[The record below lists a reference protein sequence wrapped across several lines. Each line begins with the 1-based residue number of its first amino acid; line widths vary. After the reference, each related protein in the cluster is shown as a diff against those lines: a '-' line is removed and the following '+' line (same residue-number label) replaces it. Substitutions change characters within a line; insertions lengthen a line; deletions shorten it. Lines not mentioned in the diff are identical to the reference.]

1 MSLRIILRILGLLLM
16 LFSLTLMP
24 PILISLLFG
33 DGQWDAFAIAILITV
48 ATGGLMYLPNRRAH
62 KELRTRDGFLIA
74 ALFWSVL
81 GLFGSLPLMLTG
93 DAALSPTDAVFESF
107 SGLTTTGATVITGIE
122 FLPESVLYYR
132 QQLQWLGGMG
142 IVVLAVAILP
152 TLGVGG
158 MALYRTEIP
167 GPLKDSKLTP
177 RITETAKA
185 LWYIYAALTLTCF
198 AAYWAAGMDWFDAL
212 GHSFST
218 VAIGGFSTHDA
229 NIGHFDSAL
238 IELICVAFLI
248 ISAMSFSLHF
258 LAWRG
263 KQLKHYL
270 QDPEAR
276 FLLLF
281 LGGLTLIT
289 VVSLWL
295 TGVYGDETQ
304 RAMRHG
310 LFQVV
315 SVATTSGFGVA
326 DFSAWPGALPFL
338 LFVAAFVGG
347 CSGSTGGGMKV
358 IRIILILKQGMREV
372 MRLIH
377 PNAVIAVKVGKV
389 SVPDGIAQ
397 AVWGFFSVYLMLFF
411 LMLVGVMATGVDQVT
426 AWSTVASAL
435 NNLGPALGEASAHY
449 GDLPVMAK
457 WILVMAMLLGRLEIF
472 TVLVLF
478 TPAFWRR

>member
-1 MSLRIILRILGLLLM
+1 MSLRIILRILGMLLM
-16 LFSLTLMP
+16 MFSLTMVP

-33 DGQWDAFAIAILITV
+33 DAQWDAFAIAIIITA
-48 ATGGLMYLPNRRAH
+48 ATGLVMYLPNRLAR

-107 SGLTTTGATVITGIE
+107 SGLTTTGATVITGID
-122 FLPESVLYYR
+122 FLPESILYYR

-185 LWYIYAALTLTCF
+185 LWYIYAALTITCF
-198 AAYWAAGMDWFDAL
+198 LAYMAAGMNWFDAL

-218 VAIGGFSTHDA
+218 VAIGGFSTYDA
-229 NIGHFDSAL
+229 SIGHFDSAT
-238 IELICVAFLI
+238 IELICMFFLI

-263 KQLKHYL
+263 RRIRHYF

-276 FLLLF
+276 FLLMF
-281 LGGLTLIT
+281 LAFLSVIT
-289 VVSLWL
+289 VISLWL
-295 TGVYGDETQ
+295 TGTYDTERGL
-304 RAMRHG
+304 RHG

-315 SVATTSGFGVA
+315 SIATTAGFGVA

-338 LFVAAFVGG
+338 LFMAAFVGG

-377 PNAVIAVKVGKV
+377 PNAVIAVKIGKV

-397 AVWGFFSVYLMLFF
+397 AVWGFFSVYVMLFF

-435 NNLGPALGEASAHY
+435 NNLGPALGEASANY
-449 GDLPVMAK
+449 GEMPALAK
-457 WILVMAMLLGRLEIF
+457 WILVVAMLLGRLEIF

>member
-1 MSLRIILRILGLLLM
+1 MSLRMILRILGLLLM
-16 LFSLTLMP
+16 LFSLTMVP

-33 DGQWDAFAIAILITV
+33 DGQWNAFAIAIAITV
-48 ATGGLMYLPNRRAH
+48 VTGAVMYLPNRRAR

-81 GLFGSLPLMLTG
+81 ALFGSLPLMLTG
-93 DAALSPTDAVFESF
+93 DSALSITDAVFESF

-122 FLPESVLYYR
+122 HLPESILYYR

-185 LWYIYAALTLTCF
+185 LWYIYAALTVTCML
-198 AAYWAAGMDWFDAL
+198 AYMAAGMNWFDAL

-218 VAIGGFSTHDA
+218 VALGGFSPHDA
-229 NIGHFDSAL
+229 SIGHFDSAV
-238 IELICVAFLI
+238 IEMICVFFLI
-248 ISAMSFSLHF
+248 VSAVSFSLHF
-258 LAWRG
+258 VAWRE
-263 KQLKHYL
+263 KRLTHYF

-281 LGGLTLIT
+281 LLGLAVIT

-295 TGVYGDETQ
+295 TETYGTE
-304 RAMRHG
+304 RGLRHG
-310 LFQVV
+310 IFQVV
-315 SVATTSGFGVA
+315 SVATTAGFGVA

-338 LFVAAFVGG
+338 LFMAAFVGG

-397 AVWGFFSVYLMLFF
+397 AVWGFFSVYVMLFF

-435 NNLGPALGEASAHY
+435 NNLGPALGEASSHY
-449 GDLPVMAK
+449 GDLPTLAK

>member
-1 MSLRIILRILGLLLM
+1 MSLRMILRILGLLLM
-16 LFSLTLMP
+16 QFSLTMVP
-24 PILISLLFG
+24 PILISLLFL
-33 DGQWDAFAIAILITV
+33 DGVWSAFAIALGITA
-48 ATGGLMYLPNRRAH
+48 ATGALIFWPNRHAR

-74 ALFWSVL
+74 ALFWTVL
-81 GLFGSLPLMLTG
+81 ASFGALPLMLDG
-93 DAALSPTDAVFESF
+93 VHALSVTDAFFESF

-122 FLPESVLYYR
+122 GLPESVRYYR

-185 LWYIYAALTLTCF
+185 LWYIYASLTLTCIL
-198 AAYWAAGMDWFDAL
+198 AYWAAGMHWFDAL
-212 GHSFST
+212 GHGFST
-218 VAIGGFSTHDA
+218 VAIGGFSTYDA
-229 NIGHFDSAL
+229 SIGHFDSAT
-238 IELICVAFLI
+238 IELICVGFMI
-248 ISAMSFSLHF
+248 VSAMSFSLHF
-258 LAWRG
+258 VAWRE
-263 KQLKHYL
+263 KRLSHYL
-270 QDPEAR
+270 RDPEAS

-281 LGGLTLIT
+281 LGGLALIT
-289 VVSLWL
+289 VGALWATATYDDSLGL
-295 TGVYGDETQ
+295 
-304 RAMRHG
+304 RHG

-315 SVATTSGFGVA
+315 SVATTAGFGVA
-326 DFSAWPGALPFL
+326 DFSVWPGALPFL
-338 LFVAAFVGG
+338 LFMAAFVGG

-358 IRIILILKQGMREV
+358 IRIILILKQGMREI

-377 PNAVIAVKVGKV
+377 PNAVIAVKVGKH

-397 AVWGFFSVYLMLFF
+397 AVWGFFSVYVMLFF

-435 NNLGPALGEASAHY
+435 NNLGPALGEASANY
-449 GDLPVMAK
+449 GDLPDLAK

>member
-1 MSLRIILRILGLLLM
+1 MSLRMTLRILGLLLM
-16 LFSLTLMP
+16 LFSLTMMP
-24 PILISLLFG
+24 PILVSLLFA
-33 DGQWDAFAIAILITV
+33 DGQWDAFAVAIGITV
-48 ATGGLMYLPNRRAH
+48 ATGALMFLPNRRAL

-81 GLFGSLPLMLTG
+81 ALFGSLPLMLTG
-93 DAALSPTDAVFESF
+93 ESALSLTDAVFESF
-107 SGLTTTGATVITGIE
+107 SGLTTTGATVITGIDH
-122 FLPESVLYYR
+122 LPESILYYR

-185 LWYIYAALTLTCF
+185 LWYIYASLTIACML
-198 AAYWAAGMDWFDAL
+198 AYMAAGMDWFDAL

-229 NIGHFDSAL
+229 SIGYFDSAA
-238 IELICVAFLI
+238 IELICVFFLLV
-248 ISAMSFSLHF
+248 SAVSFSLHF
-258 LAWRG
+258 IAWRERS
-263 KQLKHYL
+263 LLHYFD
-270 QDPEAR
+270 DPEAR

-281 LGGLTLIT
+281 LAGLTTIT
-289 VVSLWL
+289 TVSLWL
-295 TGVYGDETQ
+295 TDTYGTELGL
-304 RAMRHG
+304 RHA

-315 SVATTSGFGVA
+315 SVATTTGFAVT
-326 DFSAWPGALPFL
+326 DFSLWPGALPFL
-338 LFVAAFVGG
+338 LFMAAFVGG

-377 PNAVIAVKVGKV
+377 PSAVITVKIGRV

-397 AVWGFFSVYLMLFF
+397 AVWGFFSVYVMLFF

-426 AWSTVASAL
+426 AWSTVGSAL

-449 GDLPVMAK
+449 GDLPDLAK
-457 WILVMAMLLGRLEIF
+457 WILVLAMLLGRLEIF

>member
-1 MSLRIILRILGLLLM
+1 MSLRMILRILGLLLM
-16 LFSLTLMP
+16 LFSLTMMP

-33 DGQWDAFAIAILITV
+33 DGQWEAFAIAIAITV
-48 ATGGLMYLPNRRAH
+48 VTGAVMYLPNRGAR

-81 GLFGSLPLMLTG
+81 ALFGSLPLMLTG
-93 DAALSPTDAVFESF
+93 ESALSITDAVFESF
-107 SGLTTTGATVITGIE
+107 SGLTTTGATVITGIDA
-122 FLPESVLYYR
+122 LPESILYYR

-185 LWYIYAALTLTCF
+185 LWYIYAALTVTCML
-198 AAYWAAGMDWFDAL
+198 AYMAAGMDWFDAL

-218 VAIGGFSTHDA
+218 VAIGGFSTYDA
-229 NIGHFDSAL
+229 SIGHFDSAL
-238 IELICVAFLI
+238 IEMICVFFLI
-248 ISAMSFSLHF
+248 VSAVSFSLHF
-258 LAWRG
+258 VAWR
-263 KQLKHYL
+263 QRSVTHYF

-281 LGGLTLIT
+281 LLGLAVIT

-295 TGVYGDETQ
+295 TETYGTE
-304 RAMRHG
+304 RGLRHG
-310 LFQVV
+310 IFQVV
-315 SVATTSGFGVA
+315 SVATTAGFGVA

-338 LFVAAFVGG
+338 LFMAAFVGG

-377 PNAVIAVKVGKV
+377 PNAVIAVKVGRV

-397 AVWGFFSVYLMLFF
+397 AVWGFFSVYVMLFF

-435 NNLGPALGEASAHY
+435 NNLGPALGEASGHY
-449 GDLPVMAK
+449 GDLPSLAK
-457 WILVMAMLLGRLEIF
+457 WILVIAMLLGRLEIF

>member
-1 MSLRIILRILGLLLM
+1 MSLRVILRILGLLLM
-16 LFSLTLMP
+16 LFSLTLLP
-24 PILISLLFG
+24 PILISLWFR
-33 DGQWDAFAIAILITV
+33 DGVWDAFAIGVVITV
-48 ATGGLMYLPNRRAH
+48 TTGLVLFLPNRNEH
-62 KELRTRDGFLIA
+62 KELRIRDGFLIA
-74 ALFWSVL
+74 SMFWTVL
-81 GLFGSLPLMLTG
+81 ALFGSLPLMLFGEGSLTI
-93 DAALSPTDAVFESF
+93 TDAVFESF
-107 SGLTTTGATVITGIE
+107 SGLTTTGATVITGID
-122 FLPESVLYYR
+122 FLPESILYYR

-185 LWYIYAALTLTCF
+185 LWYIYATLTITCML
-198 AAYWAAGMDWFDAL
+198 AYMAAGMSWFDAL

-218 VAIGGFSTHDA
+218 VAIGGFSTYDA
-229 NIGHFDSAL
+229 SIGYFDSAT
-238 IELICVAFLI
+238 IELICVGFML
-248 ISAMSFSLHF
+248 ISAFSFSLHF
-258 LAWRG
+258 IAWRE
-263 KQLKHYL
+263 KRLTHYF

-276 FLLLF
+276 FLMLF
-281 LGGLTLIT
+281 LLGLTVIT

-295 TGVYGDETQ
+295 TNTYDTVRGL
-304 RAMRHG
+304 RHG

-315 SVATTSGFGVA
+315 SVATTAGFGVA

-338 LFVAAFVGG
+338 LFMAAFVGG

-358 IRIILILKQGMREV
+358 IRILLIVKQGMREV

-377 PNAVIAVKVGKV
+377 PNAVIAVKIGKV

-397 AVWGFFSVYLMLFF
+397 AVWGFFSVYVLLFF

-426 AWSTVASAL
+426 AWSTVGSAL
-435 NNLGPALGEASAHY
+435 NNLGPALGDASSHY
-449 GDLPVMAK
+449 GNLPALAK
-457 WILVMAMLLGRLEIF
+457 WILVVAMLLGRLEIF

>member
-1 MSLRIILRILGLLLM
+1 MSLRMILRILGLLLM
-16 LFSLTLMP
+16 LFSLTMMP

-33 DGQWDAFAIAILITV
+33 DGQWNAFAVAIGITV
-48 ATGGLMYLPNRRAH
+48 LTGLAMFLPNRRAR

-81 GLFGSLPLMLTG
+81 ALFGSLPLMLAG
-93 DAALSPTDAVFESF
+93 DSALSITDAVFESF

-122 FLPESVLYYR
+122 HLPESILYYR

-185 LWYIYAALTLTCF
+185 LWYIYAALTVTCML
-198 AAYWAAGMDWFDAL
+198 AYMAAGMNWFDAL

-218 VAIGGFSTHDA
+218 VAIGGFSTYDA
-229 NIGHFDSAL
+229 SIGHFDSAL
-238 IELICVAFLI
+238 IEMICVFFLI
-248 ISAMSFSLHF
+248 VSAVSFSLHF
-258 LAWRG
+258 VAWRE
-263 KQLKHYL
+263 KRLTHYF

-281 LGGLTLIT
+281 LLGLAVIT

-295 TGVYGDETQ
+295 TETYGTE
-304 RAMRHG
+304 RGLRHG
-310 LFQVV
+310 VFQVV
-315 SVATTSGFGVA
+315 SVATTAGFGVA

-338 LFVAAFVGG
+338 LFMAAFVGG

-397 AVWGFFSVYLMLFF
+397 AVWGFFSVYVMLFF

-435 NNLGPALGEASAHY
+435 NNLGPALGEASGHY
-449 GDLPVMAK
+449 GDLPTLAK

>member
-1 MSLRIILRILGLLLM
+1 MSLRIILRILGMLLM
-16 LFSLTLMP
+16 MFSLTLVP

-33 DGQWDAFAIAILITV
+33 DGQWDAFVIAIMITAV
-48 ATGGLMYLPNRRAH
+48 TGLVMYLPNRLAR

-93 DAALSPTDAVFESF
+93 DAALSLTDAVFESF
-107 SGLTTTGATVITGIE
+107 SGLTTTGATVITGID
-122 FLPESVLYYR
+122 FLPESILYYR

-185 LWYIYAALTLTCF
+185 LWYIYAALTITCF
-198 AAYWAAGMDWFDAL
+198 LAYMAAGMNWFDAL

-218 VAIGGFSTHDA
+218 VAIGGFSTYDA
-229 NIGHFDSAL
+229 NIGHFDSAA
-238 IELICVAFLI
+238 IELICMFFLI

-263 KQLKHYL
+263 RRIRHYF

-276 FLLLF
+276 FLLMF
-281 LGGLTLIT
+281 LAFLSVIT
-289 VVSLWL
+289 VISLWL
-295 TGVYGDETQ
+295 TGTYDTERGL
-304 RAMRHG
+304 RHG
-310 LFQVV
+310 VFQVV
-315 SVATTSGFGVA
+315 STATTSGFSVA
-326 DFSAWPGALPFL
+326 DFSVWPGALPFL

-377 PNAVIAVKVGKV
+377 PNAVIAVKIGKV

-397 AVWGFFSVYLMLFF
+397 AVWGFFSVYVMLFF

-435 NNLGPALGEASAHY
+435 NNLGPALGEASENY
-449 GDLPVMAK
+449 GELPMLSK
-457 WILVMAMLLGRLEIF
+457 WILVVAMLLGRLEIF

>member
-1 MSLRIILRILGLLLM
+1 MSLRVILRILGLLLM
-16 LFSLTLMP
+16 LFSLTMLPPMLM
-24 PILISLLFG
+24 SLWFR
-33 DGQWDAFAIAILITV
+33 DSVWHAFMSGIGITV
-48 ATGGLMYLPNRRAH
+48 MTGLFLYLPNRRAH
-62 KELRTRDGFLIA
+62 KELRIRDGFIIA
-74 ALFWSVL
+74 AMFWTVL
-81 GLFGSLPLMLTG
+81 ALFGSLPLMLFG
-93 DAALSPTDAVFESF
+93 EGSLSITDAVFESF
-107 SGLTTTGATVITGIE
+107 SGLTTTGATVITGID
-122 FLPESVLYYR
+122 FLPESVRYYR

-185 LWYIYAALTLTCF
+185 LWYIYATLTF
-198 AAYWAAGMDWFDAL
+198 ACMVAYMLAGMSWFDAL

-229 NIGHFDSAL
+229 SIGYFNSAA
-238 IELICVAFLI
+238 IELICISFML
-248 ISAMSFSLHF
+248 ISAFSFSLHF
-258 LAWRG
+258 IAWRE
-263 KQLKHYL
+263 KRLLHYF

-276 FLLLF
+276 FLMLF
-281 LGGLTLIT
+281 LAGLTTIT
-289 VVSLWL
+289 VITLWL
-295 TGVYGDETQ
+295 TNTYDDIVGL
-304 RAMRHG
+304 RHG
-310 LFQVV
+310 LFEVV
-315 SVATTSGFGVA
+315 SVATTAGFAVA
-326 DFSAWPGALPFL
+326 DFSGWPGALPFL

-347 CSGSTGGGMKV
+347 CSGSTAGGMKV

-389 SVPDGIAQ
+389 SVPDSIAQ
-397 AVWGFFSVYLMLFF
+397 AVWGFFSAYVMLFF

-426 AWSTVASAL
+426 AWSTVGSAL
-435 NNLGPALGEASAHY
+435 NNLGPALGEASSHY
-449 GDLPVMAK
+449 GDLPSLAK
-457 WILVMAMLLGRLEIF
+457 WILVLAMLLGRLEIF

>member
-1 MSLRIILRILGLLLM
+1 MSLRMILRILGLLLM
-16 LFSLTLMP
+16 LFSLTMMP

-33 DGQWDAFAIAILITV
+33 DGQWEAFAIAIAITV
-48 ATGGLMYLPNRRAH
+48 VTGALMFLPNRRAR

-81 GLFGSLPLMLTG
+81 ALFGSLPLML
-93 DAALSPTDAVFESF
+93 ASESALSITDAVFESF

-122 FLPESVLYYR
+122 TLPESILYYR

-185 LWYIYAALTLTCF
+185 LWYIYASLTVACML
-198 AAYWAAGMDWFDAL
+198 AYMTAGMNWFDAL

-218 VAIGGFSTHDA
+218 VAIGGFSTYDA
-229 NIGHFDSAL
+229 SIGHFDSAV
-238 IELICVAFLI
+238 IEMICVFFLI
-248 ISAMSFSLHF
+248 VSAVSFSLHF
-258 LAWRG
+258 VAWRERSVT
-263 KQLKHYL
+263 HYF

-281 LGGLTLIT
+281 LMGLAAIT

-295 TGVYGDETQ
+295 TNTYDTERGL
-304 RAMRHG
+304 RHG
-310 LFQVV
+310 IFQVV
-315 SVATTSGFGVA
+315 SVATTAGFGVA
-326 DFSAWPGALPFL
+326 DFSVWPGALPFL
-338 LFVAAFVGG
+338 LFMAAFVGG

-377 PNAVIAVKVGKV
+377 PNAVIAVKVGRV

-397 AVWGFFSVYLMLFF
+397 AVWGFFSVYVMLFF

-435 NNLGPALGEASAHY
+435 NNLGPALGEASGNY
-449 GDLPVMAK
+449 GDLPNLAK

>member
-1 MSLRIILRILGLLLM
+1 MSLRMILRILGLLLM
-16 LFSLTLMP
+16 LFSLTMMP

-33 DGQWDAFAIAILITV
+33 DGQWNAFAVAIGITV
-48 ATGGLMYLPNRRAH
+48 LTGLVMFLPNRRAR

-81 GLFGSLPLMLTG
+81 ALFGSLPLML
-93 DAALSPTDAVFESF
+93 ASESPLSITDAVFESF

-122 FLPESVLYYR
+122 HLPESIRYYR

-185 LWYIYAALTLTCF
+185 LWYIYAALTVTCML
-198 AAYWAAGMDWFDAL
+198 AYMAAGMNWFDAL

-218 VAIGGFSTHDA
+218 VAIGGFSTYDA
-229 NIGHFDSAL
+229 SIGHFDSAV
-238 IELICVAFLI
+238 IEMICVFFLI
-248 ISAMSFSLHF
+248 VSAVSFSLHF
-258 LAWRG
+258 VAWR
-263 KQLKHYL
+263 QRSITHYF

-281 LGGLTLIT
+281 LLGLAVIT

-295 TGVYGDETQ
+295 TETYETE
-304 RAMRHG
+304 RGLRHG
-310 LFQVV
+310 VFQVV
-315 SVATTSGFGVA
+315 SVATTAGFGVA
-326 DFSAWPGALPFL
+326 DFSLWPGALPFL
-338 LFVAAFVGG
+338 LFMAAFVGG

-397 AVWGFFSVYLMLFF
+397 AVWGFFSVYVMLFF

-426 AWSTVASAL
+426 AWSTVASSL
-435 NNLGPALGEASAHY
+435 NNLGPALGEASGNY
-449 GDLPVMAK
+449 GDLPAMAK
-457 WILVMAMLLGRLEIF
+457 WILLVAMLLGRLEIF

>member
-1 MSLRIILRILGLLLM
+1 MSLRMILRILGLLLM
-16 LFSLTLMP
+16 LFSLTMMP
-24 PILISLLFG
+24 PILISLLFD
-33 DGQWDAFAIAILITV
+33 DGQWTAYVVAIAITVITG
-48 ATGGLMYLPNRRAH
+48 ALMYLPNRLAR

-81 GLFGSLPLMLTG
+81 ALFGSLPLMLAG
-93 DAALSPTDAVFESF
+93 DSALSITDAVFESF

-122 FLPESVLYYR
+122 HLPESIRYYR

-185 LWYIYAALTLTCF
+185 LWYIYASLTVTCML
-198 AAYWAAGMDWFDAL
+198 AYMAAGMNWFDAL

-218 VAIGGFSTHDA
+218 VAIGGFSTYDA
-229 NIGHFDSAL
+229 SIGHFDSAV
-238 IELICVAFLI
+238 IEMICVFFLI
-248 ISAMSFSLHF
+248 LSAMSFSLHF
-258 LAWRG
+258 VAWRE
-263 KQLKHYL
+263 KRFTHYF

-281 LGGLTLIT
+281 LLGLAVIT

-295 TGVYGDETQ
+295 TDTYDTERGL
-304 RAMRHG
+304 RHG
-310 LFQVV
+310 IFQVV
-315 SVATTSGFGVA
+315 SVATTAGFGVA
-326 DFSAWPGALPFL
+326 DFSLWPGALPFL
-338 LFVAAFVGG
+338 LFMAAFVGG

-397 AVWGFFSVYLMLFF
+397 AVWGFFSVYVMLFF

-426 AWSTVASAL
+426 AWSTVASSL
-435 NNLGPALGEASAHY
+435 NNLGPALGEASSHY
-449 GDLPVMAK
+449 GDLPNLAK
-457 WILVMAMLLGRLEIF
+457 WILLVAMLLGRLEIF

>member
-1 MSLRIILRILGLLLM
+1 MSLRMILRILGLLLM
-16 LFSLTLMP
+16 LFSLTMVP

-33 DGQWDAFAIAILITV
+33 DGQWNAFAIAIAITV
-48 ATGGLMYLPNRRAH
+48 VTGAVMYLPNRRAR

-81 GLFGSLPLMLTG
+81 ALFGSLPLMLTG
-93 DAALSPTDAVFESF
+93 DSALSITDAVFESF

-122 FLPESVLYYR
+122 HLPESILYSR

-185 LWYIYAALTLTCF
+185 LWYIYAALTVTCML
-198 AAYWAAGMDWFDAL
+198 AYMAAGMNWFDAL

-218 VAIGGFSTHDA
+218 VAIGGFSTYDA
-229 NIGHFDSAL
+229 SIGHFDSAV
-238 IELICVAFLI
+238 IEMICVFFLI
-248 ISAMSFSLHF
+248 VSAVSFSLHF
-258 LAWRG
+258 VAWRE
-263 KQLKHYL
+263 KRLTHYF

-281 LGGLTLIT
+281 LLGLAVIT

-295 TGVYGDETQ
+295 TETYGTE
-304 RAMRHG
+304 RGLRHG
-310 LFQVV
+310 IFQVV
-315 SVATTSGFGVA
+315 SVATTAGFGVA

-338 LFVAAFVGG
+338 LFMAAFVGG

-397 AVWGFFSVYLMLFF
+397 AVWGFFSVYVMLFF

-435 NNLGPALGEASAHY
+435 NNLGPALGEASSHY
-449 GDLPVMAK
+449 GDLPTLAK

>member
-1 MSLRIILRILGLLLM
+1 MSLRMILRILGLLLM
-16 LFSLTLMP
+16 LFSLTMVP

-33 DGQWDAFAIAILITV
+33 DGQWNAFAIAIAITV
-48 ATGGLMYLPNRRAH
+48 VTGAVMYLPNRRAR

-81 GLFGSLPLMLTG
+81 ALFGSLPLMLTG
-93 DAALSPTDAVFESF
+93 DTALSITDAVFESF

-122 FLPESVLYYR
+122 HLPESILYYR

-185 LWYIYAALTLTCF
+185 LWYIYAALTVTCML
-198 AAYWAAGMDWFDAL
+198 AYMAAGMNWFDAL

-218 VAIGGFSTHDA
+218 VALGGFSPHDA
-229 NIGHFDSAL
+229 SIGHFDSAV
-238 IELICVAFLI
+238 IEMICVFFLI
-248 ISAMSFSLHF
+248 VSAVSFSLHF
-258 LAWRG
+258 VAWRE
-263 KQLKHYL
+263 KRLTHYF

-281 LGGLTLIT
+281 LLGLAVIT

-295 TGVYGDETQ
+295 TETYGTE
-304 RAMRHG
+304 RGLRHG
-310 LFQVV
+310 IFQVV
-315 SVATTSGFGVA
+315 SVATTAGFGVA

-338 LFVAAFVGG
+338 LFMAAFVGG

-397 AVWGFFSVYLMLFF
+397 AVWGFFSVYVMLFF

-435 NNLGPALGEASAHY
+435 NNLGPALGEASSHY
-449 GDLPVMAK
+449 GDLPTLAK

>member
-1 MSLRIILRILGLLLM
+1 MSLRMTLRILGLLLM
-16 LFSLTLMP
+16 LFSLTMMP
-24 PILISLLFG
+24 PILISLLFA
-33 DGQWDAFAIAILITV
+33 DGQWDAFAVAIGITV
-48 ATGGLMYLPNRRAH
+48 ATGALMFLPNRRAR

-81 GLFGSLPLMLTG
+81 ALFGSLPLMLTG
-93 DAALSPTDAVFESF
+93 ESALTLTDAVFESF
-107 SGLTTTGATVITGIE
+107 SGLTTTGATVITGIDH
-122 FLPESVLYYR
+122 LPESILYYR

-185 LWYIYAALTLTCF
+185 LWYIYASLTIACTF
-198 AAYWAAGMDWFDAL
+198 AYMAAGMDWFDAL

-229 NIGHFDSAL
+229 SIGYFDSAA
-238 IELICVAFLI
+238 IEMICVFFLI
-248 ISAMSFSLHF
+248 VSAVSFSLHF
-258 LAWRG
+258 IAWRERS
-263 KQLKHYL
+263 LLHYFE
-270 QDPEAR
+270 DPEAR

-281 LGGLTLIT
+281 LAGLTTIT
-289 VVSLWL
+289 TVSLWL
-295 TGVYGDETQ
+295 TDTYGTELGL
-304 RAMRHG
+304 RHA

-315 SVATTSGFGVA
+315 SVATTTGFAVT
-326 DFSAWPGALPFL
+326 DFSLWPGALPFL
-338 LFVAAFVGG
+338 LFMAAFVGG

-377 PNAVIAVKVGKV
+377 PSAVITVKIGRV

-397 AVWGFFSVYLMLFF
+397 AVWGFFSVYVMLFF
-411 LMLVGVMATGVDQVT
+411 LMLVGVMATGVDQIT
-426 AWSTVASAL
+426 AWSTVGSAL

-449 GDLPVMAK
+449 GDLPDLAK
-457 WILVMAMLLGRLEIF
+457 WILVLAMLLGRLEIF

>member
-1 MSLRIILRILGLLLM
+1 MSLRVILRILGLLLM
-16 LFSLTLMP
+16 LFSLTMLP
-24 PILISLLFG
+24 PMLISAWFR
-33 DGQWDAFAIAILITV
+33 DGVWEAFMLAMAITV
-48 ATGGLMYLPNRRAH
+48 STGLLLYLPNRRAH
-62 KELRTRDGFLIA
+62 KELRVRDGFIIA
-74 ALFWSVL
+74 AMFWTVL
-81 GLFGSLPLMLTG
+81 ALFGSLPLMLFG
-93 DAALSPTDAVFESF
+93 EEALGLTDAVFESF
-107 SGLTTTGATVITGIE
+107 SGLTTTGATVMTGID
-122 FLPESVLYYR
+122 FLPESILYYR

-185 LWYIYAALTLTCF
+185 LWYIYATLTVGCML
-198 AAYWAAGMDWFDAL
+198 AYMAAGMDWFDAL

-218 VAIGGFSTHDA
+218 VALGGFSTHDA
-229 NIGHFDSAL
+229 SIGYFDSAA
-238 IELICVAFLI
+238 IELICVGFMLVSAF
-248 ISAMSFSLHF
+248 SFSLHF
-258 LAWRG
+258 IAWRE
-263 KQLKHYL
+263 KRLTHYF

-276 FLLLF
+276 FLMLF
-281 LGGLTLIT
+281 LAGLTIIT
-289 VVSLWL
+289 VTTLWL
-295 TGVYGDETQ
+295 SDTYSDIEVL
-304 RAMRHG
+304 RHA
-310 LFQVV
+310 LFEVV
-315 SVATTSGFGVA
+315 AVATTAGFAVA
-326 DFSAWPGALPFL
+326 DFSGWPGALPFL

-347 CSGSTGGGMKV
+347 CSGSTAGGMKV
-358 IRIILILKQGMREV
+358 IRIILIMKQGMREV

-397 AVWGFFSVYLMLFF
+397 AVWGFFSVYVLLFF

-426 AWSTVASAL
+426 AWSTVGSAL
-435 NNLGPALGEASAHY
+435 NNLGPALGEASSHY
-449 GDLPVMAK
+449 GDMPSAAK
-457 WILVMAMLLGRLEIF
+457 WILVFAMLLGRLEIF

>member
-1 MSLRIILRILGLLLM
+1 MSLRMILRILGLLLM
-16 LFSLTLMP
+16 LFSLTMMP
-24 PILISLLFG
+24 PILISLLFA
-33 DGQWDAFAIAILITV
+33 DGLWEAYVIAIAITV
-48 ATGGLMYLPNRRAH
+48 LTGAAMYLPNRGSR

-81 GLFGSLPLMLTG
+81 GLFGSLPLMLA
-93 DAALSPTDAVFESF
+93 DASALSITDAVFESF
-107 SGLTTTGATVITGIE
+107 SGLTTTGATVITGID
-122 FLPESVLYYR
+122 FLPESLLYYR

-185 LWYIYAALTLTCF
+185 LWYIYATLTVTCML
-198 AAYWAAGMDWFDAL
+198 AYMAAGMNWFDAL

-218 VAIGGFSTHDA
+218 VAIGGFSTYDA
-229 NIGHFDSAL
+229 SIGHFDSAL
-238 IELICVAFLI
+238 IEMICAFFLLV
-248 ISAMSFSLHF
+248 SAMSFSLHF
-258 LAWRG
+258 AAWRD
-263 KQLKHYL
+263 KRLTHYFL
-270 QDPEAR
+270 DPEAR
-276 FLLLF
+276 FLMLF
-281 LGGLTLIT
+281 LLGLAVIT

-295 TGVYGDETQ
+295 TETYGTE
-304 RAMRHG
+304 RGLRHG
-310 LFQVV
+310 IFQVV
-315 SVATTSGFGVA
+315 SVATTAGFGVA

-338 LFVAAFVGG
+338 LFVTAFVGG

-377 PNAVIAVKVGKV
+377 PSAVIAVKVGKV

-397 AVWGFFSVYLMLFF
+397 AVWGFFAVYVMLFF

-435 NNLGPALGEASAHY
+435 NNLGPALGEASANY
-449 GDLPVMAK
+449 GDLPALAK
-457 WILVMAMLLGRLEIF
+457 WILLVAMLLGRLEIF

>member
-1 MSLRIILRILGLLLM
+1 MSLRMILRILGLLLM
-16 LFSLTLMP
+16 LFSLTMVP

-33 DGQWDAFAIAILITV
+33 DGQWNAFAIAIAITV
-48 ATGGLMYLPNRRAH
+48 VTGAVMYLPNRRAR

-81 GLFGSLPLMLTG
+81 ALFGSLPLMLTG
-93 DAALSPTDAVFESF
+93 DSALSITDAVFESF

-122 FLPESVLYYR
+122 HLPESILYYR

-185 LWYIYAALTLTCF
+185 LWYIYAALTVTCML
-198 AAYWAAGMDWFDAL
+198 AYMAAGMNWFDAL

-218 VAIGGFSTHDA
+218 VAIGGFSTYDA
-229 NIGHFDSAL
+229 SIGHFDSAV
-238 IELICVAFLI
+238 IEMICVFFLI
-248 ISAMSFSLHF
+248 VSAVSFSLHF
-258 LAWRG
+258 VAWRE
-263 KQLKHYL
+263 KRLTHYF

-281 LGGLTLIT
+281 LLGLAVIT

-295 TGVYGDETQ
+295 TETYGTE
-304 RAMRHG
+304 RGLRHG
-310 LFQVV
+310 IFQVV
-315 SVATTSGFGVA
+315 SVATTAGFGVA

-338 LFVAAFVGG
+338 LFMAAFVGG

-397 AVWGFFSVYLMLFF
+397 AVWGFFSVYVMLFF

-435 NNLGPALGEASAHY
+435 NNLGPALGEASSHY
-449 GDLPVMAK
+449 GDLPTLAK